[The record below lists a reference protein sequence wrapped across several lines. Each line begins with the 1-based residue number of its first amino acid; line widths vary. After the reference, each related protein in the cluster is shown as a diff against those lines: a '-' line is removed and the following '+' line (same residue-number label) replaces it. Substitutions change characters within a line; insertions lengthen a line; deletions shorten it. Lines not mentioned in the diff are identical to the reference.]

1 METKKHH
8 YKSVFKSD
16 HLGSADLED
25 MIEEKKPLI
34 FTIREVKQE
43 MGVMV
48 AGKKG
53 NHNIAY
59 FVEKIKPWVINATN
73 GKIIRGFI
81 ADRSPMVED
90 WKNVPIELYIDEN
103 IKFGKDTVSGVRVRP
118 MQPKVKVKPEFSALL
133 FERAFSKGATIEKIK
148 GTYNVTPEIEKLY
161 AEYGTKK

>member
-8 YKSVFKSD
+8 YKAVFKSD

-34 FTIREVKQE
+34 FTIKEVRQE

-73 GKIIRGFI
+73 GKIIRSFI
-81 ADRSPMVED
+81 PERSPMVED
-90 WKNVPIELYIDEN
+90 WKNVIVELYIDDQV
-103 IKFGKDTVSGVRVRP
+103 KFGKDLVSGVRVRQT
-118 MQPKVKVKPEFSALL
+118 QPKAKLKPEFSELL
-133 FERAFSKGATIEKIK
+133 FEKAHKAGATIEKIAI
-148 GTYNVTPEIEKLY
+148 TYNVTDEVAKKY
-161 AEYGTKK
+161 AEYGK